1 MLNILPATL
10 RDLGS
15 LRRLEH
21 ACFLKDSWP
30 LLDLVAVLTYPDV
43 IRLKAVNGEKMIGF
57 IAADPR
63 PSEGMAWIATLGV
76 APDCRRQGIARA
88 LLCKCESRIKQSRI
102 RLCVRPS
109 NQAAIQLY
117 QVEGYFEVDT
127 WRKYYSDGENAL
139 VMEKIRNT

>member
-1 MLNILPATL
+1 MNILPATL

-21 ACFLKDSWP
+21 ACFLEDAWP

-57 IAADPR
+57 IAADLR
-63 PSEGMAWIATLGV
+63 PVEGIAWIATVGV
-76 APDCRRQGIARA
+76 LPEYRRQGIARA
-88 LLCKCESRIKQSRI
+88 LLFECESRIKQPRI

-109 NQAAIQLY
+109 NQAAIRLY

-127 WRKYYSDGENAL
+127 WRKYYNDAESAL
-139 VMEKIRNT
+139 VMEKIRES